1 MIITPG
7 SLLSH
12 FAVLPIVLP
21 LLAGAALLLLGR
33 RSERMAGI
41 VGAVMIVAMLGIAA
55 TLLGVTSSGAVIAY
69 QVGNWAAPWGITLM
83 VDRLA
88 ALMLGITAVVALAS
102 QLAAVARNNPL
113 TSRFPALLQ
122 FQLVGLNGAF
132 LTGDL
137 FNLFVFF
144 EVLLVASYAMLLD
157 GAWRTRLRAGLHY
170 VTINLLGSA
179 LFLIAVSLLYGTV
192 GTLNLA
198 DLAVRIATL
207 PAADLPL
214 VHTAALLLLIVF
226 GIKAAALPLGLW
238 LPGTYGTA
246 AAPTAALFAIMTK
259 VGVYA
264 IIRVHGSLF
273 GAEAG
278 VLAGLMDRWLLP
290 AGLAT
295 LALAAMGTLAA
306 RDLRVL
312 AAWLIVGSAGTLLA
326 ALGLGSET
334 ATAAALFYLPH
345 STFAGAALFLIVEW
359 IAIERAH
366 AASASERYLI
376 NAHVRLAR
384 STASG
389 AAFFLAVLVAA
400 GLPPGSGF
408 IAKALVLD
416 AATASPA
423 THAPFWIVLLL
434 ASLCT
439 LVALA
444 RAGSAVFWKPMVL
457 PAVDDSTISRR
468 GTSPGL
474 ISAIALLLGAGIA
487 LVLLATGVHD
497 YTSAAAHSL
506 GTP

>member
-1 MIITPG
+1 MNTASTG
-7 SLLSH
+7 LLSH
-12 FAVLPIVLP
+12 VAVLPIVLP

-33 RSERMAGI
+33 RSERAAGI
-41 VGAVMIVAMLGIAA
+41 AGAATIAALLGIAA
-55 TLLGVTSSGAVIAY
+55 MLLGSSSTDAVLTY
-69 QVGNWAAPWGITLM
+69 QVGNWPAPWGITLV
-83 VDRLA
+83 VDRLT
-88 ALMLGITAVVALAS
+88 ALMLGVTAVVALAS

-122 FQLVGLNGAF
+122 FQLMGLNGAF

-157 GAWRTRLRAGLHY
+157 GAWRNRMRAGLHY

-179 LFLIAVSLLYGTV
+179 LFLVAVSLLYGTV

-198 DLAVRIATL
+198 DLAARIGAL
-207 PAADLPL
+207 PAADQPL
-214 VHTAALLLLIVF
+214 VHTAALLLLVVF

-273 GAEAG
+273 GSGAG
-278 VLAGLMDRWLLP
+278 ELAGLMDRWLLP

-295 LALAAMGTLAA
+295 LALAAMGALAA

-312 AAWLIVGSAGTLLA
+312 AAWLMVGSAGTLLA
-326 ALGLGSET
+326 AVGLGTEA

-345 STFAGAALFLIVEW
+345 STFAGAAIFLIIEW
-359 IAIERAH
+359 IAFERSH

-376 NAHVRLAR
+376 DAHVRLAR
-384 STASG
+384 ATASG
-389 AAFFLAVLVAA
+389 TAFFIAALVAA

-408 IAKALVLD
+408 IAKVLVLE
-416 AATASPA
+416 AAAGSPGNL
-423 THAPFWIVLLL
+423 APFWIVVLL

-444 RAGSAVFWKPMVL
+444 RAGSAVFWKPAAL
-457 PAVDDSTISRR
+457 PAVEDSTLAGR
-468 GTSPGL
+468 GTSAGL
-474 ISAIALLLGAGIA
+474 VSAIILLLGAGVA
-487 LVLLATGVHD
+487 LVLLAAGVHRF
-497 YTSAAAHSL
+497 TAAAAQAL
-506 GTP
+506 GAP

>member
-1 MIITPG
+1 MTLAPN

-12 FAVLPIVLP
+12 VAVLPIVLP
-21 LLAGAALLLLGR
+21 LLAGAILLLLGR
-33 RSERMAGI
+33 RSERLAG
-41 VGAVMIVAMLGIAA
+41 VAGAVNIVVLSGLAA
-55 TLLGVTSSGAVIAY
+55 TLLGVTSSGAVLSY
-69 QVGNWAAPWGITLM
+69 QVGNWPAPWGITLV
-83 VDRLA
+83 VDRLS
-88 ALMLGITAVVALAS
+88 ALMLGVTAIVALAS
-102 QLAAVARNNPL
+102 QLAALARNNPL

-122 FQLVGLNGAF
+122 FQLMGLNGAF

-198 DLAVRIATL
+198 DLAARVATV

-238 LPGTYGTA
+238 LPGTYGSA
-246 AAPTAALFAIMTK
+246 AAPTAALFAVMTK

-264 IIRVHGSLF
+264 IVRVHGSLF
-273 GAEAG
+273 GSGAG
-278 VLAGLMDRWLLP
+278 ELAGLMDRWLLP

-295 LALAAMGTLAA
+295 LALAALGALAA
-306 RDLRVL
+306 RDLRVM

-326 ALGLGSET
+326 AIGLGSEA

-345 STFAGAALFLIVEW
+345 STFSGAAMFLVVEW
-359 IAIERAH
+359 IAVERSH

-376 NAHVRLAR
+376 DAHLRPAR
-384 STASG
+384 TAG
-389 AAFFLAVLVAA
+389 AGTAFFLAILVAA

-416 AATASPA
+416 AATIDPA
-423 THAPFWIVLLL
+423 ALVPVWIVLLL

-439 LVALA
+439 LVALV
-444 RAGSAVFWKPMVL
+444 RAGSAVFWKPMAL
-457 PAVDDSTISRR
+457 PPLDDSTLSRR

-474 ISAIALLLGAGIA
+474 VSAIALLLGAGIA
-487 LVLLATGVHD
+487 LVLLAAGVHRF
-497 YTSAAAHSL
+497 TVAAAQAL
-506 GTP
+506 GAP